1 MLCPNCQ
8 AECMADDVYCRQ
20 CGTDLT
26 LLSKD
31 LVPAQ
36 RALPAIILHSPQLPR
51 LAAGIGA
58 LAVGFSLELLR
69 RSLLA
74 RLARAPHSATSYL
87 PASTFDTLRDIFSP
101 QSDKPVKLPKGYE
114 IEETAVYFR
123 RVIRREA

>member
-1 MLCPNCQ
+1 MLCPNCR
-8 AECMADDVYCRQ
+8 AECMADDVYCRH

-26 LLSKD
+26 LLSKG

-36 RALPAIILHSPQLPR
+36 SNLPAILHSPQLPR
-51 LAAGIGA
+51 LAAGVGA
-58 LAVGFSLELLR
+58 LAIGFGLELLR

-74 RLARAPHSATSYL
+74 RLASTPHSATSYL

-101 QSDKPVKLPKGYE
+101 QGDKPVKLPKGYE

>member
-1 MLCPNCQ
+1 MLCPKCN
-8 AECMADDVYCRQ
+8 AECLADDVYCRQ

-26 LLSKD
+26 LPSKG

-36 RALPAIILHSPQLPR
+36 RTLPAILHSPQLPR

-58 LAVGFSLELLR
+58 LAFGFGLELLR
-69 RSLLA
+69 RNLLA
-74 RLARAPHSATSYL
+74 RLGRAPHSATSYL

-101 QSDKPVKLPKGYE
+101 QGDKPVKLPKGYE
-114 IEETAVYFR
+114 IEETTFYFR